1 MAKDVTNRGGPR
13 PGTGPKKKPL
23 TEKILDGKANKALV
37 LSNDLPSP
45 TDLVGED
52 VPAVKD
58 YLKQKQKNGS
68 DLCAEEIFKE
78 TWLWLKARGCENLV
92 SKQMIEQYA
101 MSVARWIQ
109 CEEAISEYGYLAKH
123 PTTGNPIA
131 SPYVSMS
138 RDYKKQVNADWFQ
151 IYQVVRENCST
162 EFGGTNPQDDV
173 MERLL
178 RARKGG

>member
-1 MAKDVTNRGGPR
+1 MAKDGTNRGGPR
-13 PGTGPKKKPL
+13 PGTGPKRKPL
-23 TEKILDGKANKALV
+23 TEKIVDGTAKKAMV
-37 LSNDLPSP
+37 LPNDLPAP
-45 TDLVGED
+45 TELYGED
-52 VPAVKD
+52 VPPVKD

-68 DLCAEEIFKE
+68 SLCAEEIFME
-78 TWLWLKARGCENLV
+78 TWLWLRSKGCESLV
-92 SKQMIEQYA
+92 NNQLIEQYA

-123 PTTGNPIA
+123 PTTGNAIA

-151 IYQVVRENCST
+151 IYQIVRENCSV
-162 EFGGTNPQDDV
+162 EYGGRDPQDDV

-178 RARKGG
+178 RARKG